1 MAKIAMI
8 LRKPPYGDINAA
20 EAVRH
25 AMGGVTGDLSVD
37 LILVDGGV
45 FVAKKG
51 QDVADSGFT
60 NMGDTVKDCVDMGVN
75 VYADKNSL
83 KEQNLESADLVD
95 GIKILNGFEIAALI
109 GEAEKTMIF

>member
-83 KEQNLESADLVD
+83 KEQNL
-95 GIKILNGFEIAALI
+95 GITDIIGGVKVANGIEIATLVS
-109 GEAEKTMIF
+109 EAEKIMIF